1 MVDEAES
8 TTTSATESIYRK
20 AADMGFEEEMKNL
33 KNKLNGWKQVLQP
46 LYSALIWEQ
55 SYYPA
60 ILTGIVTLIFI
71 LLWYFEPSVLTT
83 FSLLGI
89 VVCVADYA
97 VPIMCSTFLDASKWT
112 ETQENK
118 HEEICK
124 AIIQTK
130 QQTSELWSSFIQLRD
145 TMPKLYFVS
154 VLVILLV
161 VAWIGNV
168 VDSMLL
174 TYFLVLAIVMMP
186 GLKHQGIIQ
195 KFISQRAQQLKNIL
209 GQKLKKN

>member
-1 MVDEAES
+1 MVDVVES
-8 TTTSATESIYRK
+8 TVKSESIYRK
-20 AADMGFEEEMKNL
+20 STDMACQEEVRNL
-33 KNKLNGWKQVLQP
+33 KNKLDGWKQVLQP
-46 LYSALIWEQ
+46 LYSLLIWEQ
-55 SYYPA
+55 TYYPA
-60 ILTGIVTLIFI
+60 ILTGIITVIFI

-89 VVCVADYA
+89 VICVADYA

-118 HEEICK
+118 HDKICK

-130 QQTSELWSSFIQLRD
+130 QQTSELWSSFVQFRD

-161 VAWIGNV
+161 LAWIGNV

-174 TYFLVLAIVMMP
+174 TYFIVLAVVMLP

-195 KFISQRAQQLKNIL
+195 KLICQRVQQLKNIL

>member
-1 MVDEAES
+1 MVDVVES
-8 TTTSATESIYRK
+8 TVKSESIYRK
-20 AADMGFEEEMKNL
+20 STDMACQEEVRNL
-33 KNKLNGWKQVLQP
+33 KNKLDGWKQVLQP
-46 LYSALIWEQ
+46 LYSLLIWEQ
-55 SYYPA
+55 TYYPA
-60 ILTGIVTLIFI
+60 ILTGIITVIF
-71 LLWYFEPSVLTT
+71 
-83 FSLLGI
+83 
-89 VVCVADYA
+89 
-97 VPIMCSTFLDASKWT
+97 MT

-118 HEEICK
+118 HDKICK

-130 QQTSELWSSFIQLRD
+130 QQTSELWSSFVQFRD

-161 VAWIGNV
+161 LAWIGNV

-174 TYFLVLAIVMMP
+174 TYFIVLAVVMLP

-195 KFISQRAQQLKNIL
+195 KLICQRVQQLKNIL